1 MYAGSTTNG
10 SKGSP
15 VPAPGSA
22 LVGEHSDEFLRH
34 FGFRESPF
42 GVTPNPAFLFC
53 SRMHRAALE
62 SMTQSIESNLGFT
75 VLLGNPGMGKTTL
88 LLQLLTQYRDSA
100 RTAFIFQTQCKRY
113 ELLRYLASELELPVK
128 HDEVSLHQR
137 LKEMLVNEARARR
150 KVLIFIDEAQNLHQ
164 SSLEAIRLLSD
175 FETPRAKLLH
185 IILAG
190 SSRLGETLLAP
201 ELSQLAQR
209 VSTVCRLEPLAPE
222 EVKSY
227 VIFRLRVA
235 GGQDAGSLFSPDAL
249 AEVAE
254 KSEGIPRLINSIC
267 YRALSIANAT
277 GERHITSFLVL
288 QAARELDLSSSPGAL
303 ASSVVPPA
311 LRMEETFG
319 LGREQKQTPQVPRA
333 ANPALQ
339 ESATTNR
346 TQLSSA
352 AISVPGNADNRAD
365 PARRDRKAGTGFNP
379 TEAYAT
385 NPGPARRTPPQ
396 RAIAARGFS
405 LKRWNVNTHRSALA
419 LMVTV
424 LLLLV
429 FGLWASWY
437 ELRGGSSAVKQD
449 SASGT
454 PTGRA
459 STDADNKELTSLL
472 PEMLALHSPAVPD
485 SVVSRKG
492 VGGNRAPALIQ
503 TLPQDQP
510 SKIHLSP
517 ADPDQRV
524 LHSAASNRAV
534 MMSNEVVPPI
544 LTNPIQLPVV
554 PQLSS
559 QSNRLEPALTSEP
572 ADQHQPFPRKA
583 IKVVSPKYPK
593 LAELRHIEGDVLL
606 ELYIDSSGNVQKVRA
621 VSGNSA
627 LTEAA
632 QEAVRQWR
640 YTPVQNDQPS
650 SASVTWVRFTFKL
663 NPEAKR

>member
-1 MYAGSTTNG
+1 
-10 SKGSP
+10 
-15 VPAPGSA
+15 
-22 LVGEHSDEFLRH
+22 
-34 FGFRESPF
+34 
-42 GVTPNPAFLFC
+42 
-53 SRMHRAALE
+53 MHRAALE

-150 KVLIFIDEAQNLHQ
+150 KVLIFIDEAQNLHH

-209 VSTVCRLEPLAPE
+209 VSTVCRLRPLAPE

-235 GGQDAGSLFSPDAL
+235 GGKDAGSLFSPDAL
-249 AEVAE
+249 AELAE

-267 YRALSIANAT
+267 YRALSIANAI

-288 QAARELDLSSSPGAL
+288 QAARELDLSSSPGAVAL
-303 ASSVVPPA
+303 GVVPRA
-311 LRMEETFG
+311 LGMEETFG
-319 LGREQKQTPQVPRA
+319 LEREQKQTPEVPRA
-333 ANPALQ
+333 AHPPLQ
-339 ESATTNR
+339 ESAATR

-352 AISVPGNADNRAD
+352 AISLPWNADNKTD
-365 PARRDRKAGTGFNP
+365 PARRDRMPGTGFNP
-379 TEAYAT
+379 IEGYAT
-385 NPGPARRTPPQ
+385 KPGPARRLPPQ

-405 LKRWNVNTHRSALA
+405 LKRWNVNTDRSALA
-419 LMVTV
+419 LMV

-437 ELRGGSSAVKQD
+437 ELRGGSSAVKQN
-449 SASGT
+449 SASGA

-459 STDADNKELTSLL
+459 SMDADNKELTFLL
-472 PEMLALHSPAVPD
+472 PEMLALYSPAIIAD
-485 SVVSRKG
+485 SVASRKG
-492 VGGNRAPALIQ
+492 VGDNRAPALIQ

-524 LHSAASNRAV
+524 LHAAASNRAV

-544 LTNPIQLPVV
+544 LTNPVQLPVV
-554 PQLSS
+554 PQLSR
-559 QSNRLEPALTSEP
+559 QSNISKPALTSES
-572 ADQHQPFPRKA
+572 ANQYQPFSRKA
-583 IKVVSPKYPK
+583 IKIVSPKYPK

-606 ELYIDSSGNVQKVRA
+606 ELHIDSSGTVQKVRA
-621 VSGNSA
+621 VTGNSA

-640 YTPVQNDQPS
+640 YTPLQNDQPS

>member
-1 MYAGSTTNG
+1 ML
-10 SKGSP
+10 
-15 VPAPGSA
+15 APGSA
-22 LVGEHSDEFLRH
+22 VVGEHSDEFLRH

-150 KVLIFIDEAQNLHQ
+150 KVLIFIDEAQNLHH
-164 SSLEAIRLLSD
+164 SALEAVRLLSD

-209 VSTVCRLEPLAPE
+209 VSTVCRLRPLVPE

-235 GGQDAGSLFSPDAL
+235 GGKDAGSLFSPDAL
-249 AEVAE
+249 AELAE

-267 YRALSIANAT
+267 YRALSIANAI

-288 QAARELDLSSSPGAL
+288 QAARELDLSSSPGAIAL
-303 ASSVVPPA
+303 GVVPPA

-319 LGREQKQTPQVPRA
+319 LEREQKQTPEVPRA
-333 ANPALQ
+333 AHPPLQ
-339 ESATTNR
+339 ESAATRR

-352 AISVPGNADNRAD
+352 AISLPGNADNKTDA
-365 PARRDRKAGTGFNP
+365 ARRDRMPGTEFNP
-379 TEAYAT
+379 IEGYAT
-385 NPGPARRTPPQ
+385 KPGPARRPPPQ

-405 LKRWNVNTHRSALA
+405 LKRWNVNTDRSALA
-419 LMVTV
+419 LMV

-437 ELRGGSSAVKQD
+437 ELRGGSSAVKQN
-449 SASGT
+449 SASGA
-454 PTGRA
+454 PTGRS
-459 STDADNKELTSLL
+459 STNADNKELTFLL
-472 PEMLALHSPAVPD
+472 PEMLALYSPAIIPD
-485 SVVSRKG
+485 SVASRKG
-492 VGGNRAPALIQ
+492 VGGNKTPALIH

-510 SKIHLSP
+510 SKIHLFP

-524 LHSAASNRAV
+524 FHSAASNRAV

-544 LTNPIQLPVV
+544 LTNPVQLQVV

-559 QSNRLEPALTSEP
+559 QSNISKPALTSGS
-572 ADQHQPFPRKA
+572 ADQHQPFSRKA
-583 IKVVSPKYPK
+583 IKIVSPKYPK

-606 ELYIDSSGNVQKVRA
+606 ELHIDSSGTVQKVRA

-640 YTPVQNDQPS
+640 YTPLQNDQAS